1 MIPNPLTLEEL
12 PLIVLLSLPLIA
24 WGLRHGLDAAIIAVV
39 SVLAGMALSDP
50 AANALSNVINIFW
63 RMGKAL
69 ASVGFG
75 PEFFPAL
82 GKEPGLL
89 TTPEQVQVFSS
100 MIFVVLFFF
109 GLHIAWRRAKG
120 RTNIFDGLLGALGAL
135 VTGYLFITYLFER
148 HVKLPQEVV
157 INPTTELPG
166 FVTPTGLPTVV
177 LDPTVLVLVVLVII
191 AYGVQTTKRKS
202 K

>member
-12 PLIVLLSLPLIA
+12 TLIIVLSLPLVF
-24 WGLRHGLDAAIIAVV
+24 WGLQHGLDAAIIAVIG
-39 SVLAGMALSDP
+39 VLAGMALSDP
-50 AANALSNVINIFW
+50 AANALSGVINIFW

-75 PEFFPAL
+75 PEFFRTFVQ
-82 GKEPGLL
+82 EPGLF
-89 TTPEQVQVFSS
+89 TTPELVEVLGSI
-100 MIFVVLFFF
+100 IFIAISYV
-109 GLHIAWRRAKG
+109 GLRVAWSRAKG

-135 VTGYLFITYLFER
+135 VTSYLFITYLFER
-148 HVKLPQEVV
+148 HVGLPQEVV

-166 FVTPTGLPTVV
+166 FVAPTDIPNVV
-177 LDPTVLVLVVLVII
+177 LDPNVLVLVVLVII